1 MPEKHND
8 VGRFIEHDLPDAV
21 EEALAH
27 FFDGRWMMLFHLRER
42 RGSSCQAK

>member
-8 VGRFIEHDLPDAV
+8 VERFVEHDLPDAV

-27 FFDGRWMMLFHLRER
+27 FFDGRWI
-42 RGSSCQAK
+42 RGRQNEMPHPVG